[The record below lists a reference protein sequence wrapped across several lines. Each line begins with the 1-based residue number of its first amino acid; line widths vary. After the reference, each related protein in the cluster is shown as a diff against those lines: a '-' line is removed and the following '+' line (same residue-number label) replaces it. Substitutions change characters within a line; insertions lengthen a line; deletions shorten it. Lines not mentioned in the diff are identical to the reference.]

1 MRQIFS
7 PDRFETLLVEEI
19 PALRRYARALCGD
32 DTEADDLVQEC
43 LLRAVS
49 RRHLWL
55 AHRRLR
61 PWLFTILH
69 NVFVNTVRRNS
80 RAPVIDR
87 PARPDEL
94 GAADDDPD
102 QLCTLADFLAALQS
116 LSAEQREVLLLVG
129 LEQMSYKEVA
139 RIAGVPVGT
148 VMSRL
153 SRARSQLARCLDGE
167 TRNSRIKRV
176 K

>member
-7 PDRFETLLVEEI
+7 PVRFEALLVEEI

-49 RRHLWL
+49 RRHLWF
-55 AHRRLR
+55 AHRRMR

-69 NVFVNTVRRNS
+69 NVFVNAVRRNARS
-80 RAPVIDR
+80 PVVDR
-87 PARPDEL
+87 TAKLDEL
-94 GAADDDPD
+94 GAADEGPD
-102 QLCTLADFLAALQS
+102 QLCTLSDFLGALRG

-129 LEQMSYKEVA
+129 LEQMSYREVA
-139 RIAGVPVGT
+139 RIVGVPVGT

-153 SRARSQLARCLDGE
+153 SRARSRLARCLDGE
-167 TRNSRIKRV
+167 TKNSRIKRV